1 MTEIGRAHSGFADL
15 LGYKLTGRGPGFAE
29 VSLKVGPQHLNR
41 LSIPHGGLLATL
53 LDSAAGFA
61 AAYAEDPEKP
71 QTVVTLSINTLFI
84 GRARIGDTIV
94 TQGRRIGGGKTIA
107 FATAEAL
114 VDGKAIARADAT
126 FRYLA
131 DR

>member
-1 MTEIGRAHSGFADL
+1 MTDIGRAHSGFADL
-15 LGYKLTGRGPGFAE
+15 LGYKLTDRGVGFAE

-61 AAYAEDPEKP
+61 AAFVESAEKP
-71 QTVVTLSINTLFI
+71 RTVVTLSINTLFI
-84 GRARIGDTIV
+84 GRARVGDTIV
-94 TQGRRIGGGKTIA
+94 AQGRRIGGGNTIA

-114 VDGKAIARADAT
+114 VDGKAVARAEAT
-126 FRYLA
+126 FRYLR
-131 DR
+131 D

>member
-1 MTEIGRAHSGFADL
+1 MTDIGRAHSGFADL
-15 LGYKLTGRGPGFAE
+15 LGYKLTDRGVGFAE

-61 AAYAEDPEKP
+61 AAYVEDPDRP
-71 QTVVTLSINTLFI
+71 HTVVTLSINILFI
-84 GRARIGDTIV
+84 GRARLGDTIV
-94 TQGRRIGGGKTIA
+94 AQGRRIGGGKTIA

-114 VDGKAIARADAT
+114 VDGQAISRAEAT

>member
-1 MTEIGRAHSGFADL
+1 
-15 LGYKLTGRGPGFAE
+15 LGYKLTGHGVGFAE
-29 VSLKVGPQHLNR
+29 VSLKVGAQHLNR

-61 AAYAEDPEKP
+61 AAFVEGPEKP
-71 QTVVTLSINTLFI
+71 RTVVTLSINTLFI

-94 TQGRRIGGGKTIA
+94 AQGRRIGGGKTIA

-114 VDGKAIARADAT
+114 VDGKAISRAEAT
-126 FRYLA
+126 FRYLG
-131 DR
+131 D

>member
-1 MTEIGRAHSGFADL
+1 MTEVGRAHSGFADL
-15 LGYKLTGRGPGFAE
+15 LGYKLTGRGVGFAE
-29 VSLKVGPQHLNR
+29 VSLKVAPQHLNR

-61 AAYAEDPEKP
+61 AAFVVDPEQP

-94 TQGRRIGGGKTIA
+94 AQGRRIGGGKTIA
-107 FATAEAL
+107 FATAECL
-114 VDGKAIARADAT
+114 VDGKTIAKADAT

-131 DR
+131 G

>member
-1 MTEIGRAHSGFADL
+1 MSEIGRAHSGFADL
-15 LGYKLTGRGPGFAE
+15 LGYKLTGRQKGFAE

-61 AAYAEDPEKP
+61 AAFVEDPDKP
-71 QTVVTLSINTLFI
+71 KTVVTLSINTLFV
-84 GRARIGDTIV
+84 GQARIGDTIV
-94 TQGRRIGGGKTIA
+94 AQGRRIGGGNTIA

-114 VDGKAIARADAT
+114 VDGKTIARADAT
-126 FRYLA
+126 FRYLRA
-131 DR
+131 